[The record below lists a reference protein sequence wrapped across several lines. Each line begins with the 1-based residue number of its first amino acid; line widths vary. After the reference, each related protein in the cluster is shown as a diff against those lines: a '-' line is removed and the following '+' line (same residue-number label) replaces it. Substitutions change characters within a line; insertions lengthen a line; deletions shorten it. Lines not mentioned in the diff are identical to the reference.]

1 MSRWFARHDQ
11 SSAYRRVGPM
21 IEACFRPESDG
32 PAGGAVTSS
41 ETEKASAHRAF
52 RKMTA
57 RMMEVHNRRDPL
69 EWIVLAFVTVMVAW
83 PLLDLL
89 IVLAQTANG

>member
-1 MSRWFARHDQ
+1 
-11 SSAYRRVGPM
+11 
-21 IEACFRPESDG
+21 
-32 PAGGAVTSS
+32 
-41 ETEKASAHRAF
+41 
-52 RKMTA
+52 MTA